1 MVLAT
6 VRHDTDFAQ
15 FAALQA
21 DEQQQLEV
29 LRAAGRIG
37 AHYVAPAR
45 RATFIEVI
53 AADEKQVEDT
63 LATLPLAQFFD
74 VDIYPTTPP
83 DAAESAHRATS

>member
-21 DEQQQLEV
+21 AEQQQLEV
-29 LRAAGRIG
+29 LRSEGRIG

-53 AADEKQVEDT
+53 AVDEKQVEDT

-74 VDIYPTTPP
+74 LDIYATTPP
-83 DAAESAHRATS
+83 DAAESAHRAKS